1 MLCRRSDHR
10 KFVDASIHLVL
21 LFLIDIGGSL
31 GRLFFYV
38 MEKARTII
46 KGGYVIGCGNEDIAI
61 VDSRIAERKSTID
74 PAPGDTVIDAHGM
87 VVAPA
92 FVDVHVHLREP
103 GYGYKERIATG
114 TMAAARGGYS
124 TVCSMPNLNPVP
136 DSVENLKVQQDI
148 IDSDAKIEVLPYA
161 AITLGRKGEEL
172 VDVAAL
178 HDKVCAFSDDGSGVQ
193 RDGMMESAMLEA
205 VKYDALIAAH
215 CEVEELLFG
224 GYIHDGE
231 YARLHNHKGICSKSE
246 WEQVRRDI
254 EIAEKVGCRYH
265 VCHISTKETVEL
277 VRQAKARG
285 VKVTCETGPHY
296 LIFTDM
302 DLEEDA
308 RWKMNPPLRSA
319 EDRAALIEGIKD
331 GTIDMIATDHA
342 PHSIEEKSKGLKDS
356 AMGIVGLET
365 AFAALNT
372 HLVQKGVITLEKLV
386 ELMSINPRKVFR
398 IEGGLNI
405 GERADIVLL
414 DTAKQWR
421 VDSSRFFSMGRISMF
436 DGREMVGD
444 VACTIH
450 RGNIVYESKTK

>member
-1 MLCRRSDHR
+1 MANER
-10 KFVDASIHLVL
+10 I
-21 LFLIDIGGSL
+21 
-31 GRLFFYV
+31 
-38 MEKARTII
+38 II
-46 KGGYVIGCGNEDIAI
+46 KGGTIIGAGKEDIAI
-61 VDSRIAERKSTID
+61 ESGTISEHRNCIEPKAEDR
-74 PAPGDTVIDAHGM
+74 VINAEGLL
-87 VVAPA
+87 VAPS

-114 TMAAARGGYS
+114 TMAAAHGGYT

-148 IDSDAKIEVLPYA
+148 IDRDAKIEVLPYA
-161 AITLGRKGEEL
+161 AITIGRKGEEL
-172 VDVAAL
+172 VDIASL
-178 HDKVCAFSDDGSGVQ
+178 KDGVCAFSDDGSGVQ
-193 RDGMMESAMLEA
+193 VDGMMERAMTEA
-205 VKYDALIAAH
+205 VKHDALIAAH
-215 CEVEELLFG
+215 CEVEELLKG

-231 YARLHNHKGICSKSE
+231 YAATHGHKGICSESE
-246 WEQVRRDI
+246 WEQVKRDI
-254 EIAEKVGCRYH
+254 EIAERTGCRYH

-372 HLVQKGVITLEKLV
+372 HLVGNGVISLERLV
-386 ELMSINPRKVFR
+386 EIMSLKPREVFR
-398 IEGGLNI
+398 IKGGINV
-405 GERADIVLL
+405 GDRADVVLL
-414 DTAKQWR
+414 DTEKRWT
-421 VDSSRFFSMGRISMF
+421 VDSDKFYSMGKVSMF
-436 DGREMVGD
+436 VGRELKGE
-444 VACTIH
+444 VAMTIH
-450 RGNIVYESKTK
+450 RGEVVYER

>member
-1 MLCRRSDHR
+1 MGNKRIILKNGH
-10 KFVDASIHLVL
+10 I
-21 LFLIDIGGSL
+21 IGSG
-31 GRLFFYV
+31 V
-38 MEKARTII
+38 
-46 KGGYVIGCGNEDIAI
+46 EDIVI
-61 VDSRIAERKSTID
+61 VDGVIAERGSNIATHPED
-74 PAPGDTVIDAHGM
+74 VVIDASGLK
-87 VVAPA
+87 VAPA

-114 TMAAARGGYS
+114 TMAAARGGYT

-136 DSVENLKVQQDI
+136 DSVANLKVQQDI

-161 AITLGRKGEEL
+161 AITIGRKGEEL

-193 RDGMMESAMLEA
+193 VDGMMERAMSEA
-205 VKYDALIAAH
+205 IKHDALIAAH
-215 CEVEELLFG
+215 CEVEELLKG

-231 YARLHNHKGICSKSE
+231 YAHQHNHKGICSESE
-246 WEQVRRDI
+246 WEQVKRDI
-254 EIAEKVGCRYH
+254 EIAEKLGCRYH

-319 EDRAALIEGIKD
+319 EDRAALIKGIKD

-342 PHSIEEKSKGLKDS
+342 PHSVEEKSRGLKDS

-372 HLVQKGVITLEKLV
+372 HLVKKGIITLEHLV
-386 ELMSINPRKVFR
+386 QIMSINPRKVFR
-398 IEGGLNI
+398 IQGGLNI
-405 GERADIVLL
+405 GDRADIVLL
-414 DTAKQWR
+414 DTEREWV
-421 VDSSRFFSMGRISMF
+421 VDSNKFYSMGKISMF
-436 DGREMVGD
+436 VGRPMVGD
-444 VACTIH
+444 VAMTIH
-450 RGNIVYESKTK
+450 RGNVVYENKIK

>member
-1 MLCRRSDHR
+1 MSN
-10 KFVDASIHLVL
+10 I
-21 LFLIDIGGSL
+21 
-31 GRLFFYV
+31 
-38 MEKARTII
+38 RTII
-46 KGGYVIGCGNEDIAI
+46 KNGFVPGVGKRDIAI
-61 VDSRIAERKSTID
+61 VGERIAECQELIEPKAD
-74 PAPGDTVIDAHGM
+74 DKVIDAEGL

-161 AITLGRKGEEL
+161 AITIGRKGEEL
-172 VDVAAL
+172 VDIASL
-178 HDKVCAFSDDGSGVQ
+178 SGKVCAFSDDGSGVQ
-193 RDGMMESAMLEA
+193 VDGMMERAMCEA
-205 VKYDALIAAH
+205 VKHDQLIAAH
-215 CEVEELLFG
+215 CEVEELLKG

-231 YARLHNHKGICSKSE
+231 YAKAHGHKGICSESE
-246 WEQVRRDI
+246 WEQVKRDI
-254 EIAEKVGCRYH
+254 EIAERVGCRYH
-265 VCHISTKETVEL
+265 VCHISTKETVQL
-277 VRQAKARG
+277 VREAKARG
-285 VKVTCETGPHY
+285 AKVTCETGPHY

-302 DLEEDA
+302 DLKEDA
-308 RWKMNPPLRSA
+308 RWKMNPPIRSA

-342 PHSIEEKSKGLKDS
+342 PHSVEEKSRGLKDS

-372 HLVQKGVITLEKLV
+372 HLVKRGVITLERLV
-386 ELMSINPRKVFR
+386 EIMSINPRKVFR
-398 IEGGLNI
+398 IEGGINP
-405 GERADIVLL
+405 GDRADVVLI
-414 DTAKQWR
+414 DTEKEWR
-421 VDSSRFFSMGRISMF
+421 VDSENFYSMGKITMF

-444 VACTIH
+444 VAMTLH
-450 RGNIVYESKTK
+450 RGEIVYDNKTR

>member
-1 MLCRRSDHR
+1 MANKRIIL
-10 KFVDASIHLVL
+10 KNGEI
-21 LFLIDIGGSL
+21 IGVG
-31 GRLFFYV
+31 
-38 MEKARTII
+38 K
-46 KGGYVIGCGNEDIAI
+46 EDIVI
-61 VDSRIAERKSTID
+61 IDGVIAERGSNIEATPED
-74 PAPGDTVIDAHGM
+74 VVIDATGLK
-87 VVAPA
+87 VAPA

-114 TMAAARGGYS
+114 TMAAARGGYT

-161 AITLGRKGEEL
+161 AITIGRKGEEL
-172 VDVAAL
+172 VDVASL

-193 RDGMMESAMLEA
+193 IDGMMERAMSEA
-205 VKYDALIAAH
+205 VKHDALIAAH
-215 CEVEELLFG
+215 CEVEELLKG

-231 YARLHNHKGICSKSE
+231 YARQHNHKGICSESE
-246 WEQVRRDI
+246 WEQVKRDI
-254 EIAEKVGCRYH
+254 EIAEKLGCRYH

-342 PHSIEEKSKGLKDS
+342 PHSIEEKSRGLKDS

-372 HLVQKGVITLEKLV
+372 HLVKTGVITLEHLIKI
-386 ELMSINPRKVFR
+386 MSINPREVFR
-398 IEGGLNI
+398 IKGGINI
-405 GERADIVLL
+405 GDRADIVLL
-414 DTAKQWR
+414 DTERQWV
-421 VDSSRFFSMGRISMF
+421 VDSDKFYSMGKISMF
-436 DGREMVGD
+436 VGRQMVGD
-444 VACTIH
+444 IAMTIH
-450 RGNIVYESKTK
+450 RGNVVYENKIK

>member
-1 MLCRRSDHR
+1 MDKQRI
-10 KFVDASIHLVL
+10 V
-21 LFLIDIGGSL
+21 
-31 GRLFFYV
+31 
-38 MEKARTII
+38 I
-46 KGGYVIGCGNEDIAI
+46 KGGTVKGAKIAGKADIVIDGE
-61 VDSRIAERKSTID
+61 RIAEIAENIATTANDTI
-74 PAPGDTVIDAHGM
+74 IDATGL

-114 TMAAARGGYS
+114 TKAAARGGYS
-124 TVCSMPNLNPVP
+124 TVCPMPNLNPVP
-136 DSVENLKVQQDI
+136 DSLEHLQEQLDI
-148 IDSDAKIEVLPYA
+148 IERDACIEVLPYA
-161 AITLGRKGEEL
+161 AITIGRKGEEL
-172 VDVAAL
+172 VDIAAL
-178 HDKVCAFSDDGSGVQ
+178 KDRVCGFSDDGSGVQ
-193 RDGMMESAMLEA
+193 HDTMMEQAMRKAAEL
-205 VKYDALIAAH
+205 DTIIAAH
-215 CEVEELLFG
+215 CEVEELLRG

-231 YARLHNHKGICSKSE
+231 YAKLHGHKGICSESE

-277 VRQAKARG
+277 VRKAKARG

-296 LIFTDM
+296 LIYTDM

-342 PHSIEEKSKGLKDS
+342 PHSIEEKSRGLKDS

-372 HLVQKGVITLEKLV
+372 HLVGKGVITLDKLV
-386 ELMSINPRKVFR
+386 ELMSISPRKVFR
-398 IEGGLNI
+398 IEGGLEV

-414 DTAKQWR
+414 DTAKEWQ
-421 VDSSRFFSMGRISMF
+421 VDSSKFYSMGRVTMF
-436 DGREMVGD
+436 DGCRMKGD
-444 VACTIH
+444 AVMTLH
-450 RGNIVYESKTK
+450 RGKIVYDNK

>member
-1 MLCRRSDHR
+1 MDG
-10 KFVDASIHLVL
+10 V
-21 LFLIDIGGSL
+21 
-31 GRLFFYV
+31 
-38 MEKARTII
+38 
-46 KGGYVIGCGNEDIAI
+46 
-61 VDSRIAERKSTID
+61 IAERGSNIEAKPED
-74 PAPGDTVIDAHGM
+74 VVIDATGLK
-87 VVAPA
+87 VAPA

-114 TMAAARGGYS
+114 TMAAARGGYT

-161 AITLGRKGEEL
+161 AITIGRKGEEL

-193 RDGMMESAMLEA
+193 VDGMMERAMSEA
-205 VKYDALIAAH
+205 VKHDALIAAH
-215 CEVEELLFG
+215 CEVEELLKG

-231 YARLHNHKGICSKSE
+231 YARKHNHKGICSESE
-246 WEQVRRDI
+246 WEQVKRDI
-254 EIAEKVGCRYH
+254 EIAEKLGCRYH

-342 PHSIEEKSKGLKDS
+342 PHSLEEKSRGLKDS

-365 AFAALNT
+365 AFTALNT
-372 HLVQKGVITLEKLV
+372 HLVKRGIISLEHLV
-386 ELMSINPRKVFR
+386 KIMSINPRKVFR
-398 IEGGLNI
+398 IQGGLNI
-405 GERADIVLL
+405 GDRADIVLL
-414 DTAKQWR
+414 DTEHEWV
-421 VDSSRFFSMGRISMF
+421 VDSEKFYSMGKISMF
-436 DGREMVGD
+436 VGRPMVGD
-444 VACTIH
+444 VAMTIH
-450 RGNIVYESKTK
+450 RGNVVYENKIK

>member
-1 MLCRRSDHR
+1 MDKHR
-10 KFVDASIHLVL
+10 V
-21 LFLIDIGGSL
+21 
-31 GRLFFYV
+31 
-38 MEKARTII
+38 II
-46 KGGYVIGCGNEDIAI
+46 KGGNIVGRGTEDIAI
-61 VDSRIAERKSTID
+61 ADGRIIERASSIEATAEDR
-74 PAPGDTVIDAHGM
+74 VIDASGLM
-87 VVAPA
+87 VAPA

-114 TMAAARGGYS
+114 TMAAARGGYT

-136 DSVENLKVQQDI
+136 DCVEGLQAQLDI
-148 IDSDAKIEVLPYA
+148 IERDAKIEVLPYA
-161 AITLGRKGEEL
+161 AITIGRKGEEL
-172 VDVAAL
+172 VDLASL
-178 HDKVCAFSDDGSGVQ
+178 KDKVCAFSDDGSGVQ
-193 RDGMMESAMLEA
+193 VDGMMERAMTEA
-205 VKYDALIAAH
+205 VKHDALIAAH
-215 CEVEELLFG
+215 CEVEELLKG

-231 YARLHNHKGICSKSE
+231 YARQHSHKGICSESE
-246 WEQVRRDI
+246 WEQVKRDI
-254 EIAEKVGCRYH
+254 EIAERLGCRYH

-308 RWKMNPPLRSA
+308 RWKMNPPLRST
-319 EDRAALIEGIKD
+319 EDRAALVEGIKD

-342 PHSIEEKSKGLKDS
+342 PHSVEEKSRGLKDS

-372 HLVQKGVITLEKLV
+372 HLVRKGVITLERLV

-398 IEGGLNI
+398 INGGI
-405 GERADIVLL
+405 EVGDRADIVLF
-414 DTAKQWR
+414 DTEREWR
-421 VDSSRFFSMGRISMF
+421 VDSNKFYSMGRISMF

-444 VACTIH
+444 VVMTLH
-450 RGNIVYESKTK
+450 RGEVVYDNKTK